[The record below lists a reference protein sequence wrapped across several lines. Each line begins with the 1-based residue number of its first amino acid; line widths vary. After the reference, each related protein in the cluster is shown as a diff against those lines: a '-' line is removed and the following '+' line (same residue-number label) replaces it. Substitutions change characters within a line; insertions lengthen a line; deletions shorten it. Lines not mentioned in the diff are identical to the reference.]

1 MIRTGIRRRNIVHPE
16 GPRPLR
22 VGAIDDRM
30 SQRGRLQRIT
40 MPSRSDLRRA
50 EVSLRSSG
58 ELPPAVILQAAEQLC
73 RVMAAPSVTDI
84 RITVCPDSE
93 RPES

>member
-1 MIRTGIRRRNIVHPE
+1 MIRTGIRRRNIIHPE

>member
-1 MIRTGIRRRNIVHPE
+1 
-16 GPRPLR
+16 
-22 VGAIDDRM
+22 M

>member
-1 MIRTGIRRRNIVHPE
+1 VHPE

-30 SQRGRLQRIT
+30 SQRGRLQRST

-58 ELPPAVILQAAEQLC
+58 ERPAVVLQAAEQLR
-73 RVMAAPSVTDI
+73 RVMAALSVTDI